1 MEHFGLDIGLNL
13 DLLDDNRGNLI
24 QILQTL
30 NHFPRRTLMNTEV
43 FTIICCTNRQNISN
57 LYAK

>member
-1 MEHFGLDIGLNL
+1 MGHFGPDIGLNL

-43 FTIICCTNRQNISN
+43 FTIICCANRQNISN